1 MYDLGCL
8 VTTGRFNSSRC

>member
-1 MYDLGCL
+1 MHDMGCL